1 MLLERTNPFKRP
13 PSQDLSS
20 VWRQLSFHTITKT
33 HCGFIVHVYK
43 VDFPNVNEKSLPDSY
58 VSPIY
63 FLTLI

>member
-20 VWRQLSFHTITKT
+20 VRRKLSFHTTKKT
-33 HCGFIVHVYK
+33 HYGFIVYK
-43 VDFPNVNEKSLPDSY
+43 VDFPNVNDKSLPDSY